1 MQAQV
6 KEKAWSGWWNN
17 LPEAFVQFLC
27 KSTDVSKRNVLKI
40 TKFAFVKSFDVEVIH
55 FGSCEVFDIEMNENE
70 F

>member
-1 MQAQV
+1 M
-6 KEKAWSGWWNN
+6 
-17 LPEAFVQFLC
+17 PEALVQFLC

-40 TKFAFVKSFDVEVIH
+40 TKFACVKSFDVEVIH